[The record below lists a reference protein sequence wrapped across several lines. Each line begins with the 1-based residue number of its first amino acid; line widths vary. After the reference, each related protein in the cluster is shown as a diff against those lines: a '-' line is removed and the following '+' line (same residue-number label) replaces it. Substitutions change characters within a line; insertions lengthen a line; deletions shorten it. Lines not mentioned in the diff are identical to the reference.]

1 MFGAEAYADE
11 ASGDAA
17 EVGEALEEFEEP
29 GESERLGA
37 GEDAADYV
45 VLDDELKA
53 LRCAG
58 WEGAALLDGVDVV
71 LGGRALHEDRAED
84 VGGGYGVLN
93 G

>member
-29 GESERLGA
+29 GEGQGLGA
-37 GEDAADYV
+37 AEHPADYV
-45 VLDDELKA
+45 VLDDQLEA
-53 LRCAG
+53 LGGAG
-58 WEGAALLDGVDVV
+58 WEHSSCLDGVEFSQ
-71 LGGRALHEDRAED
+71 GGRAAEEGGAED
-84 VGGGYGVLN
+84 VGGGYGVLD